1 MTNLP
6 LPIQVLYAGLAGTLL
21 ALLVATAMN
30 RWSLRVFFLLALRLA
45 IGWHF
50 LFEGLHKVNSHA
62 VGETV
67 VSLSGGETEKRK
79 PFSSEGYFRNAPGP
93 VAAYMANQFGNPSAV
108 IAAKVKAP
116 KKISPEAFDKLSA
129 EEQAAECPPAV
140 AAQFDALEEKAD
152 AAVAAMKAAGE
163 KERIAANGKEQKAL
177 KEIEARL
184 AEELKTATTPLEK
197 KQAEVK
203 AAEAR
208 REAKEAA
215 ATPRKNAQAKAN
227 SYADGKALFTAVK
240 ATYARWVYGVESRD
254 TNVKGVLGDAA
265 SLSGPERLQ
274 HIESL
279 RRELKAADELKAA
292 GLGQGHGIEI
302 KRAAELRADLVAAET
317 ALARDANTFIAELKQ
332 VLNGGKPVEDPA
344 EQTRGQLMDKVTM
357 WFLVAVGVCLMAGLF
372 TRFACVLGAGFL
384 VMTYLTYPPFPW
396 YPLPPNTEGNPLF
409 INKNVIECLALLVL
423 ATFPT
428 GRWMGLD
435 ALIARLRG
443 RRYNDAT

>member
-6 LPIQVLYAGLAGTLL
+6 IPIQVLYAGLAGTLL
-21 ALLVATAMN
+21 ALIIATAMN
-30 RWSLRVFFLLALRLA
+30 RWSIRVFFLLALRLA

-50 LFEGLHKVNSHA
+50 LFEGLYKVNSHL
-62 VGETV
+62 VGPTETN
-67 VSLSGGETEKRK
+67 R
-79 PFSSEGYFRNAPGP
+79 PFSSEPYFRNAPGP
-93 VAAYMANQFGNPSAV
+93 VAAYMASQFGDPTEV

-116 KKISPEAFDKLSA
+116 REISPEAFDKLSA

-163 KERIAANGKEQKAL
+163 KERIAADGKEQKAL

-184 AEELKTATTPLEK
+184 AEELKTATTPFEK

-240 ATYARWVYGVESRD
+240 ATYARWVYGVEKRD
-254 TNVKGVLGDAA
+254 TKVKGITGDA
-265 SLSGPERLQ
+265 SLSAPERVQ

-279 RRELKAADELKAA
+279 RREIKAAGELKAA
-292 GLGQGHGIEI
+292 GLGQGHGMEL
-302 KRAAELRADLVAAET
+302 KRVAELRADLVAAET
-317 ALARDANTFIAELKQ
+317 SLARDANAFIAELKQ
-332 VLNGGKPVEDPA
+332 VLNAGKAVEEA
-344 EQTRGQLMDKVTM
+344 VEQTRGQLMDKVTM
-357 WFLVAVGVCLMAGLF
+357 WFLVAVGACLMAGLF

-443 RRYNDAT
+443 RRYADAT